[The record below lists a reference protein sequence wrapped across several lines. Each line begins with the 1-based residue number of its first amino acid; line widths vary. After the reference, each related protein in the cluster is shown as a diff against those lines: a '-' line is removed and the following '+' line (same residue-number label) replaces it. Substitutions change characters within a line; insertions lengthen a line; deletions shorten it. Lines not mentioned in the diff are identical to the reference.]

1 MPEGPEVEN
10 VRLELLQLI
19 SKKIDR
25 IQLTPLSQK
34 YPKYNGMQPYFDQF
48 SQTTILDIVR
58 FGKFLVWRFTEVE
71 AVILNH
77 LGMTGKWCL
86 YKDIEKLTTTVNH
99 IKVII
104 NMEIPPSALFNDMR
118 NFGQF
123 KVFESFEAV
132 RKYPPIKS
140 LGVDGL
146 VTPFPIDEFLNRL
159 AKKNYADKPVG
170 EVLLN
175 QRLVAGV
182 GNIYKTESLFHAKI
196 NPLKKVEKLSD
207 TERYE
212 LGQAIGIILHK
223 ALNDKGSTMD
233 FQPYE
238 LPSGT
243 TGNAQNWHK
252 VYRREGKPCLD
263 CGTSISRIVQKDRST
278 FYCKKCQK

>member
-1 MPEGPEVEN
+1 
-10 VRLELLQLI
+10 
-19 SKKIDR
+19 
-25 IQLTPLSQK
+25 
-34 YPKYNGMQPYFDQF
+34 
-48 SQTTILDIVR
+48 
-58 FGKFLVWRFTEVE
+58 
-71 AVILNH
+71 
-77 LGMTGKWCL
+77 
-86 YKDIEKLTTTVNH
+86 
-99 IKVII
+99 
-104 NMEIPPSALFNDMR
+104 
-118 NFGQF
+118 
-123 KVFESFEAV
+123 VFESFEV
-132 RKYPPIKS
+132 VKQYSPIKS

-146 VTPFPIDEFLNRL
+146 ATPFPIDEFLSRL
-159 AKKNYADKPVG
+159 AKKNFADKPVG

-182 GNIYKTESLFHAKI
+182 GNIYKTESLFDAKI

-212 LGQAIGIILHK
+212 LGQAIGKVLHK

-263 CGTSISRIVQKDRST
+263 CGTLISRIIQKDRST